1 MSNETILVT
10 GATGKTGRRV
20 MQQLTDRGVAAR
32 AASRSGEV
40 RFDWADRT
48 SWESALH
55 GVDGMYL
62 VAPDL
67 GSPQAADDITAFARQ
82 AAATGVRRAVLVSF
96 PDTGAPG
103 LEHAVAAEQSLGEA
117 GLESTVL
124 RLRWFSQNFSEDFL
138 HDAVLSG
145 DVRLPAGAGTEAF
158 VDAEDIAAVAAITLT
173 ETGHAGETY
182 ELSGP
187 QAMSFADAV
196 AHIADATGR
205 DIRYTPLTPEE
216 YAAEQRAHGVPE
228 QWVQL
233 TVDLYAQ
240 VRAGALASVTDDVAK
255 VLGRPPR
262 TFAQYA
268 RSAAAQGAWNA

>member
-124 RLRWFSQNFSEDFL
+124 RLRWLSQNFSEDFL

-173 ETGHAGETY
+173 ETGHAGATY

-268 RSAAAQGAWNA
+268 RSAATQGAWNA

>member
-10 GATGKTGRRV
+10 GATGKIGRRV
-20 MQQLTDRGVAAR
+20 VQQLADRGVSVR
-32 AASRSGEV
+32 AVSRSGEV
-40 RFDWADRT
+40 RFDWSDRT
-48 SWESALH
+48 TWEPALR
-55 GVDGMYL
+55 GVSGMYL

-67 GSPQAADDITAFARQ
+67 GSAKAADDIAAFARQ
-82 AAATGVRRAVLVSF
+82 AAEAGVRRAVLVSF
-96 PDTGAPG
+96 PNTGTPG
-103 LEHAVAAEQSLGEA
+103 LEHAVAAERSLGQA

-124 RLRWFSQNFSEDFL
+124 RLRWFFQNFSEDFL

-145 DVRLPAGAGTEAF
+145 DVRLPAGDGTEAF
-158 VDAEDIAAVAAITLT
+158 VDAEDIAAVAATALT
-173 ETGHAGETY
+173 ETGHAGATY

-196 AHIADATGR
+196 AQIAGATGR

-228 QWVQL
+228 EWVQL

-262 TFAQYA
+262 TFAQFA